1 MGLSNEAVAILD
13 RKPKYVTTLPI
24 RALKLADYQR
34 KLSYGKAKKIAENF
48 DPIGV
53 GLIQVSKRNG
63 HYFIIDGQHRYTAM
77 KILGIKNVECLVFEG
92 MTYEEE
98 SKAFV
103 YFNTIKNANRIDRAN
118 ALLEA
123 DDKKMI
129 MIKNVVE
136 RNGLQ
141 LDFKNVGRG
150 IKAFTAIEKIYDAG
164 GAEHLDYILK
174 LLVDSFGYE
183 RRVYMNYIL
192 LGFHE
197 FVKKYQ
203 GQYKRNM
210 LVKRLQKVGFN
221 TLEMKAKEF
230 RQVHGG
236 SYPKNVRMA
245 LVYFYNRNRKE
256 EYQLKF

>member
-1 MGLSNEAVAILD
+1 MVLSNEAVAILD
-13 RKPKYVTTLPI
+13 KKPKYVTTLPI

-34 KLSYGKAKKIAENF
+34 KLSYSKAKKIAENF
-48 DPIGV
+48 DPVGV
-53 GLIQVSKRNG
+53 GLIQVSKRDG
-63 HYFIIDGQHRYTAM
+63 QYYIIDGQHRFTAM
-77 KILGIKNVECLVFEG
+77 KMLGMKNVECLVFEG

-123 DDKKMI
+123 DDPKMV

-164 GAEHLDYILK
+164 GEEHLEYVLK
-174 LLVDSFGYE
+174 LLVDSFGYD
-183 RRVYMNYIL
+183 RKVYANYVL

-197 FVKKYQ
+197 FQTKYQ
-203 GQYKRNM
+203 KQYKRKM
-210 LVKRLQKVGFN
+210 LVKRLQHVGF
-221 TLEMKAKEF
+221 TALELKAKEF

-236 SYPKNVRMA
+236 SLPKNVRMA
-245 LVYFYNRNRKE
+245 IVYFYNKNRKE
-256 EYQLKF
+256 EHQLSM